1 MSCRD
6 PNDTLPPEET
16 EFQQLVLRIGGKER
30 INLVSDSFK
39 TNDEDDAGIMHEF
52 VHDMFFGQRTGHNVS
67 SANKNTNGQV
77 HPSPTS
83 GIANEKN
90 VLCDTDINI
99 KTSPQENKTPLS
111 TTPKDLELSA
121 KPVGEEKTNE
131 PLREDVEKS
140 TRTSSIN
147 SCGLKRTIDSPIII
161 FIFSQE
167 FLSISSNEICLKEIL
182 KDVRARTKRV
192 SVRPALIGLIRSVV
206 ESEETRE
213 SMGFLERALRS
224 VFRKHASEAIW
235 VGIFIPKS
243 EQRMLTIKTNACRV
257 FNSSQT
263 SDNRPT
269 GNSGNRIHWQFQCLP
284 WTGRGR
290 HGGPASTP
298 SNRQQGDTGIQEE
311 GIPLK
316 TNVLSSGT
324 HTGSG
329 GAGKDTL
336 QS

>member
-6 PNDTLPPEET
+6 PNDTLQPEET
-16 EFQQLVLRIGGKER
+16 EFQQLVLQIGGKER
-30 INLVSDSFK
+30 INLVSDSFQ
-39 TNDEDDAGIMHEF
+39 TNDEDGAGIMHEF
-52 VHDMFFGQRTGHNVS
+52 VQDMFFGQRTGHNVS
-67 SANKNTNGQV
+67 YAEKNTNSQD
-77 HPSPTS
+77 HPL

-111 TTPKDLELSA
+111 TTPKDLELTG
-121 KPVGEEKTNE
+121 KPVGEEKTNK
-131 PLREDVEKS
+131 PLREDIEKS
-140 TRTSSIN
+140 IRTSSIN

-213 SMGFLERALRS
+213 SMGFLEGALRS
-224 VFRKHASEAIW
+224 VFRKHAPEAIW

-243 EQRMLTIKTNACRV
+243 EQRMMTIKKNACRV
-257 FNSSQT
+257 FHSSQT

-290 HGGPASTP
+290 HGGPDSTP
-298 SNRQQGDTGIQEE
+298 SNRQQGDAGIAEE

-316 TNVLSSGT
+316 TNVLSSGPY
-324 HTGSG
+324 TGCG